1 MHETSIFCL
10 NNANI
15 SDLNISQ
22 DILKV
27 TKHLLVQSTLLK
39 AMNMYQNGKV
49 FVVQLVEN
57 VTADF
62 QYLF

>member
-1 MHETSIFCL
+1 VHETSIFCL